1 MEFDAGARA
10 TPTVRRR
17 AAFTGQGT
25 PAEAAQAQSGRIS
38 ADAQREGNEVCLR
51 AALRPAA
58 ANFAASLSGRA
69 RAGRSQ
75 LAPQSHPAERTA
87 QGAEP
92 ALAGWGAQSAQKCA
106 VTGGSAR
113 SGAEAGMLL
122 PQTVKKPGRFR
133 EGRSP
138 LELQSN
144 PAACTPDSRQFLR
157 RRACP
162 SGEEIASLQF
172 PRPEM
177 RSISAETGRG
187 GSLPGELA
195 PPSTSLFDKQREG
208 RPCGLPSRL
217 SMYASCGC
225 AARRAGCQRL
235 LCGVKPSPSASRTS
249 VAITKACSSHSDMMR
264 LSCSTS
270 VR

>member
-25 PAEAAQAQSGRIS
+25 PTEAARAQSGRIS
-38 ADAQREGNEVCLR
+38 ADAQSEGNEVCLR

-75 LAPQSHPAERTA
+75 LAPQSHPAARTA

-113 SGAEAGMLL
+113 SGAAAGNLL
-122 PQTVKKPGRFR
+122 PQTVKKPWRVR

-157 RRACP
+157 RGACP
-162 SGEEIASLQF
+162 PGEEIASLQF

-177 RSISAETGRG
+177 RSISAETARG
-187 GSLPGELA
+187 WKS
-195 PPSTSLFDKQREG
+195 
-208 RPCGLPSRL
+208 
-217 SMYASCGC
+217 
-225 AARRAGCQRL
+225 AG
-235 LCGVKPSPSASRTS
+235 G
-249 VAITKACSSHSDMMR
+249 ACSPAT
-264 LSCSTS
+264 LS
-270 VR
+270 

>member
-1 MEFDAGARA
+1 MRAQGRRRPCEGAPLLPGKARLPAVCGRRAEGFRLMRKGRGMRCVCAPHCDPPQLTSPRHYPGERERAAVNLRRNRTRLRGRPKARSPLLRGGARN
-10 TPTVRRR
+10 RRR
-17 AAFTGQGT
+17 NAQL
-25 PAEAAQAQSGRIS
+25 PAEAQGAGRQPGTFS
-38 ADAQREGNEVCLR
+38 RRLSKNPGDFER
-51 AALRPAA
+51 AAVLSSFNRIRRRVRRIRG
-58 ANFAASLSGRA
+58 NFFVGE
-69 RAGRSQ
+69 
-75 LAPQSHPAERTA
+75 LAP
-87 QGAEP
+87 G
-92 ALAGWGAQSAQKCA
+92 K
-106 VTGGSAR
+106 
-113 SGAEAGMLL
+113 
-122 PQTVKKPGRFR
+122 
-133 EGRSP
+133 
-138 LELQSN
+138 
-144 PAACTPDSRQFLR
+144 
-157 RRACP
+157 
-162 SGEEIASLQF
+162 EIASLQF

-208 RPCGLPSRL
+208 RPSGLPSRL

>member
-1 MEFDAGARA
+1 MGALR
-10 TPTVRRR
+10 
-17 AAFTGQGT
+17 GQGHGT
-25 PAEAAQAQSGRIS
+25 SVAS
-38 ADAQREGNEVCLR
+38 
-51 AALRPAA
+51 
-58 ANFAASLSGRA
+58 AASVPRA
-69 RAGRSQ
+69 RQ
-75 LAPQSHPAERTA
+75 PPAHKRLPPGSSSA
-87 QGAEP
+87 VHAVMGA
-92 ALAGWGAQSAQKCA
+92 
-106 VTGGSAR
+106 
-113 SGAEAGMLL
+113 
-122 PQTVKKPGRFR
+122 QTVKKPGRAR
-133 EGRSP
+133 QGRSP

-157 RRACP
+157 RGACP
-162 SGEEIASLQF
+162 PGEEIASLQF

-208 RPCGLPSRL
+208 RPSGLPSRL